1 MQRSDLTCYI
11 FKGSLLLL
19 SWESILRGKR
29 RSSETCWEVIS
40 IISKEMAVV
49 VGSIEKWS
57 VFGYISKVDVYGLDV
72 EYERK
77 RGVKGNSNYF
87 IT

>member
-1 MQRSDLTCYI
+1 
-11 FKGSLLLL
+11 
-19 SWESILRGKR
+19 
-29 RSSETCWEVIS
+29 
-40 IISKEMAVV
+40 MAVV
-49 VGSIEKWS
+49 VGNIEKWS
-57 VFGYISKVDVYGLDV
+57 VSGYISKVDVYGLDV